1 MSKVKQYYTDQTEKN
16 VDDII
21 SKYVINEIS
30 FNDAKSNIMKL
41 DNLNLLNIDEY
52 NIDEVLITEKE
63 EYWKKANKEGRSQ

>member
-16 VDDII
+16 VDDVL

-30 FNDAKSNIMKL
+30 FNDAKSKIMKL
-41 DNLNLLNIDEY
+41 DNLNLVNIDEE
-52 NIDEVLITEKE
+52 NIDEVLIIEKE

>member
-1 MSKVKQYYTDQTEKN
+1 MSKVKQYYTDLTEKN
-16 VDDII
+16 VDDIV

-30 FNDAKSNIMKL
+30 FNDAKSKIMKL
-41 DNLNLLNIDEY
+41 DNLELLNIDEY